1 MALLRLL
8 HLPSCPTNFFCSHQN
23 LSSASPQPSTHK
35 PPRLNAALSFPSLSF
50 RLPFKSQRFNL
61 YQFQVPFSTQSQSI
75 IQNSENAEKDNE
87 EEEGEEGGEEGEEE
101 AEEFSK
107 TRILAQNVPWTST
120 VDDLRP
126 LFEKYGTVVDIEL
139 SMYNKTRN
147 RGLAFVTMASH
158 EEALAAFSN
167 LESYD
172 YQGRVLK
179 LNWAKPKKVRPATP
193 PKPKT
198 LPIHN
203 LFVANLHFAARAKDL
218 KEFFNANNGNVVS
231 AEIIFHD
238 NPRRS
243 AGYGFVSFNTKEEAE
258 TALVAFQGKEFMGRP
273 IRVARSKQFLRPQT
287 KADIQ
292 SDIATAKSNSL
303 ENSEI
308 PNGA

>member
-8 HLPSCPTNFFCSHQN
+8 HLPSSSPTHFFFCSHNQN
-23 LSSASPQPSTHK
+23 FSSPSPPQPFPK
-35 PPRLNAALSFPSLSF
+35 PPKLLTFPFLSFKLSL
-50 RLPFKSQRFNL
+50 KSQRFNL
-61 YQFQVPFSTQSQSI
+61 YNFQVHFSTQAQPFTP
-75 IQNSENAEKDNE
+75 NPENAEKDNQE
-87 EEEGEEGGEEGEEE
+87 EQDGEEE
-101 AEEFSK
+101 EEFSK
-107 TRILAQNVPWTST
+107 TRILAQNVPWNST
-120 VDDLRP
+120 ADDLRP

-147 RGLAFVTMASH
+147 RGLAFITMGSH
-158 EEALAAFSN
+158 EEALAAVSN

-179 LNWAKPKKVRPATP
+179 LNWAKPKKIKSTPPP

-203 LFVANLHFAARAKDL
+203 LFVANLHFEAQAKDL

-231 AEIIFHD
+231 ADIIFQD

-258 TALVAFQGKEFMGRP
+258 AALAAFQGKEFMGRP
-273 IRVARSKQFLRPQT
+273 IRVARSRRFLRPQT
-287 KADIQ
+287 KTNIQ
-292 SDIATAKSNSL
+292 TDNATAKSNSL
-303 ENSEI
+303 EKPEK
-308 PNGA
+308 PDA